1 MSYNEDEFVH
11 QPFLDEL
18 KKLGWEVIKFDNRFN
33 QTPQD
38 SDRETFKDVVIDKR
52 LKKSL
57 KKINPFL
64 EDDQVDYVIK
74 EIKKYYSN
82 SLIQNNARIH
92 RLLTEGISV
101 DENRQTKEKSP
112 TVKIIDFEN
121 IENNDFLA
129 VSELKVKVKGSEE
142 YIYPDIVLFVN
153 GIPLVVVE
161 AKSPKIKNPLQKTFD
176 DLQSYAQIKSKIKKG
191 NKELFFY
198 NLFMVATDTNKANFG
213 TITSKSLEHFY
224 RWADPYPKN
233 LNDLPRKSG
242 SPNDQNRLIYGM
254 LDKKNLLEILHNFTL
269 FRSEPEGVVKVVA
282 RYQQFRAVK
291 KAIERLKTGKTP
303 EDRGGLVW
311 HTQGSGKSL
320 TMMFLIK
327 SMYNDF
333 GNYFDDW
340 KIFLINDRNDLESQ
354 LYETARKVGIK
365 VDIANSIV
373 ALQKS
378 IEDKTTSITM
388 AMIQK
393 FQERD
398 VIKSN
403 FKSNKSEKI
412 LVMLDEAHRS
422 IYKSLGAKMKEAMPN
437 ATFIGY
443 TGTPVDKSEKM
454 FKHYIDKYT
463 MKESIEDGATLRIV
477 YEGKAHNADIKEG
490 MIVDIFQDTEIDE
503 ETDEIKGLHAA
514 LKKAYLESEKTIRA
528 KAKDMIEHYLTHVY
542 PNGYKA
548 QIVASSQKAA
558 VKYKKIID
566 EILREKDV
574 NFKAEVVIS
583 GVSGDEEIQK
593 YAKIDK
599 DAIINSFKLRF
610 DEEKDNIKGDI
621 GILIV
626 NNMLLTGFDAPIEQ
640 VMYLDRVL
648 KAHNLLQAIARVNRV
663 YDENKSVG
671 FVVDYIGVGNHL
683 KEALDIYE
691 AKEKEDL
698 STGLWDKE
706 KIVAELKE
714 ILKKL
719 EEFVYAQGI
728 DIDDYDA
735 WYELFYDEDVRF
747 EFMLLYKEFKKL
759 LDILYPAE
767 EANEFVKK
775 FKKYSV
781 LYYQAKEY
789 DEENENV
796 IDSNKLQ
803 KIVDEYLISKG
814 IEPKIKPLEILSKE
828 FEEALKEK
836 KSLKAKAAL
845 IETHLKRYL
854 KINMSLN
861 PTLYSIFLDML
872 KNILETEKENWELIY
887 QKLEELRKKLKSEEE
902 KTYSGVDKKYK
913 PFINLLSK
921 NIYNKLEDLNE
932 EEQEVIITLTKNIVE
947 IIERET
953 SMQDFWES
961 RPAQNRLK
969 KELQEVLLSKEFFYK
984 GKIKDNYKTIIREL
998 MEITEANYGN
1008 SI

>member
-1 MSYNEDEFVH
+1 MSYNENDFVH

-18 KKLGWEVIKFDNRFN
+18 KKLGWKVIEFDNRFK

-38 SDRETFKDVVIDKR
+38 TDRETFKDVIIEKR
-52 LKKSL
+52 LKNSL

-64 EDDQVDYVIK
+64 EDDQVDYVIR
-74 EIKKYYSN
+74 EIKKHHGN

-92 RLLTEGISV
+92 QLLTEGISV

-129 VSELKVKVKGSEE
+129 VSELKVKVKGSEL
-142 YIYPDIVLFVN
+142 YFYPDVVLFVN

-161 AKSPKIKNPLQKTFD
+161 AKSPKIKNPLQKVFE
-176 DLQSYAQIKSKIKKG
+176 DLQDYAQITSKNKKG

-198 NLFMVATDTNKANFG
+198 NLFMVATDTNKAKFG
-213 TITSKSLEHFY
+213 TITAKSLEHFY
-224 RWADPYPKN
+224 RWADPYPRS
-233 LNDLPRKSG
+233 LDDLPKKSG

-269 FRSEPEGVVKVVA
+269 FKSEPEGVIKVVA

-303 EDRGGLVW
+303 EDRGGLIW

-327 SMYNDF
+327 NMYNDF

-354 LYETARKVGIK
+354 LYETAKKVGLK

-373 ALQKS
+373 TLQKS
-378 IEDKTTSITM
+378 IEDKTTGITM

-398 VIKSN
+398 IIKSN

-422 IYKSLGAKMKEAMPN
+422 IYKNLGLKMQESMPN

-443 TGTPVDKSEKM
+443 TGTPIEKSKKM

-477 YEGKAHNADIKEG
+477 YEGRAHNVDIKEG

-503 ETDEIKGLHAA
+503 ETDEIKGLNAA
-514 LKKAYLESEKTIRA
+514 LKKAYLESEKTIKT
-528 KAKDMIEHYLTHVY
+528 KAKDMIDHYLTHVY

-548 QIVASSQKAA
+548 QIVAPSQKAA

-566 EILREKDV
+566 EILKEKGV
-574 NFKAEVVIS
+574 NFKAEVIIS
-583 GVSGDEEIQK
+583 GVSNDEEIQK

-610 DEEKDNIKGDI
+610 NEEKDNIKGDV

-663 YDENKSVG
+663 YDKNKSVG

-698 STGLWDKE
+698 DTGLWDKE
-706 KIVAELKE
+706 KIIAELKE
-714 ILKKL
+714 VLRKL
-719 EEFVYAQGI
+719 EEFVNAQGI

-735 WYELFYDEDVRF
+735 WYELFYDEDIRF
-747 EFMLLYKEFKKL
+747 EFISLYKEFQKL
-759 LDILYPAE
+759 LDILYPAK
-767 EANEFVKK
+767 EASEFIEK
-775 FKKYSV
+775 FKEYSI

-789 DEENENV
+789 NEEGGTV

-803 KIVDEYLISKG
+803 KVVDEYLISKE
-814 IEPKIKPLEILSKE
+814 IEPKIKPLEIFSKE
-828 FEEALKEK
+828 FEDAVKEK
-836 KSLKAKAAL
+836 KSSKAKAAL
-845 IETHLKRYL
+845 IDTHLKKYL
-854 KINMSLN
+854 QVNMSLN
-861 PTLYSIFLDML
+861 PTLYSTFLEAL
-872 KNILETEKENWELIY
+872 KNILETYKENWELIY
-887 QKLEELRKKLKSEEE
+887 QELEALRQKLKDKEE
-902 KTYSGVDKKYK
+902 KTYLGLDKKHK
-913 PFINLLSK
+913 PFIDSLSK
-921 NIYNKLEDLNE
+921 NIYNKLENLNE
-932 EEQEVIITLTKNIVE
+932 KEQGVIITLTKNITE

-961 RPAQNRLK
+961 KPAQNRLK
-969 KELQEVLLSKEFFYK
+969 KELQEILLSKEFFDK
-984 GKIKDNYKTIIREL
+984 GNIKNNYKVIIREI
-998 MEITEANYGN
+998 MEIAEANYGN

>member
-1 MSYNEDEFVH
+1 MSFNENDFVH

-18 KKLGWEVIKFDNRFN
+18 KNLNWEVKELNRFK
-33 QTPQD
+33 QKPED
-38 SDRETFKDVVIDKR
+38 SDRETYKDIIIEKR

-64 EDDQVDYVIK
+64 EDDQVDYVVK
-74 EIKKYYSN
+74 EIKKHQGA

-92 RLLTEGISV
+92 QLLTEGISV
-101 DENRQTKEKSP
+101 DENRKTKEKSP

-129 VSELKVKVKGSEE
+129 VSELKVKVKGSEL
-142 YIYPDIVLFVN
+142 YFYPDITLFVN
-153 GIPLVVVE
+153 GIPLVIVE
-161 AKSPKIKNPLQKTFD
+161 AKSPKVKNPLQKAFS
-176 DLQSYAQIKSKIKKG
+176 DLQDYAQITNRNKKG

-198 NLFMVATDTNKANFG
+198 NLFMVVTDTNKAKFG
-213 TITSKSLEHFY
+213 TITAKSLEHFH
-224 RWADPYPKN
+224 RWADPYPRS
-233 LNDLPRKSG
+233 LDDLPRKSG
-242 SPNDQNRLIYGM
+242 SPNEQNRLVYGM
-254 LDKKNLLEILHNFTL
+254 LDKQNLLEILQNFTL
-269 FRSEPEGVVKVVA
+269 FKNEPEGVIKVVA

-291 KAIERLKTGKTP
+291 KAIKRLKNGKTP
-303 EDRGGLVW
+303 EDRGGLIW

-333 GNYFDDW
+333 DNYFDDW

-354 LYETARKVGIK
+354 LYETAKKVGIK

-378 IEDKTTSITM
+378 IEDKTTGITM

-398 VIKSN
+398 IIKSR

-422 IYKSLGAKMKEAMPN
+422 IYKSLGAKMQEAMPN

-443 TGTPVDKSEKM
+443 TGTPKFGLSEKM

-463 MKESIEDGATLRIV
+463 MRESIEDGATLRIV
-477 YEGKAHNADIKEG
+477 YEGRAHEADIKEG
-490 MIVDIFQDTEIDE
+490 LIVDIFNDTEIDE
-503 ETDEIKGLHAA
+503 ETDEIKGLNAA
-514 LKKAYLESEKTIRA
+514 IKKAYLESEKTIKT
-528 KAKDMIEHYLTHVY
+528 KAKDMIEHYLEHVY

-548 QIVASSQKAA
+548 QIVAPSQKAA

-566 EILREKDV
+566 EILQEKGV

-583 GVSGDEEIQK
+583 GVSNDEEIQK

-599 DAIINSFKLRF
+599 DTVINSFKLRF
-610 DEEKDNIKGDI
+610 DEEKDNIKGDV

-663 YDENKSVG
+663 YDKNKVVG
-671 FVVDYIGVGNHL
+671 FVVDYIGVGNHI
-683 KEALDIYE
+683 KEALEFYE

-698 STGLWDKE
+698 NSGIWDKE
-706 KIVAELKE
+706 KIIAELKN
-714 ILKKL
+714 ILNKL
-719 EEFVYAQGI
+719 EEFIENQGI
-728 DIDDYDA
+728 EIDDYDA
-735 WYELFYDEDVRF
+735 WYELFYDEDIRF
-747 EFMLLYKEFKKL
+747 EFINLYKEFQKY
-759 LDILYPAE
+759 LDTLYPAK
-767 EANEFVKK
+767 EANEFVEK
-775 FKKYSV
+775 FKEYSP
-781 LYYQAKEY
+781 LYYQAKQY
-789 DEENENV
+789 EENNGHI
-796 IDSNKLQ
+796 IDSKKLQ

-814 IEPKIKPLEILSKE
+814 INPKIKPLEILSKE
-828 FEEALKEK
+828 FEEAVKEK
-836 KSLKAKAAL
+836 KSSKAKAAL
-845 IETHLKRYL
+845 IETHLKKYL
-854 KINMSLN
+854 QVNMSLN
-861 PTLYSIFLDML
+861 PTLYSNFLEAL
-872 KNILETEKENWELIY
+872 KNILETYKENWELIY
-887 QKLEELRKKLKSEEE
+887 QELEALRKKLKEKEE
-902 KTYSGVDKKYK
+902 KSYLGLEKKHK
-913 PFINLLSK
+913 PFIDLLSK
-921 NIYNKLEDLNE
+921 NVFDKTESLNE
-932 EEQEVIITLTKNIVE
+932 EEQGIIINLTKNITE

-953 SMQDFWES
+953 SIPDFWES

-969 KELQEVLLSKEFFYK
+969 KEIQELLLSKDFYNK
-984 GKIKDNYKTIIREL
+984 GKIKDNYKKIIREI
-998 MEITEANYGN
+998 MEVAEANYG
-1008 SI
+1008 SAI